1 MKEITIL
8 VFSVTCVPGSG
19 SPLKVPSVTSLA
31 FTSRPETETHFYGY
45 FYPSVENSG
54 AVPLQHSKHPS
65 IFWPLQH
72 FHCSVHSDLY
82 EREKTHSTYPITGK
96 PIKSTD
102 VDQENKKEK
111 TRKGKQKFKTKKKV
125 ESSRG
130 QQRTAKQFYYQYK
143 LLHMNKWLAHYKF
156 FRARIV
162 HFRLEELRRKAEG
175 VNKKEKKSRGPRG
188 Q

>member
-54 AVPLQHSKHPS
+54 AVLLQHSKYPS

-72 FHCSVHSDLY
+72 FHCLVHSDLY

-130 QQRTAKQFYYQYK
+130 QQRTAKQFTTSTSYSTWTSDWHIISFSEHALSIFALKSSAEK
-143 LLHMNKWLAHYKF
+143 LK
-156 FRARIV
+156 
-162 HFRLEELRRKAEG
+162 G
-175 VNKKEKKSRGPRG
+175 
-188 Q
+188 